1 MKIVGKTIKYGN
13 DVNTDVIYPGRY
25 LAITDSQEMSRHAM
39 EDMDPKF
46 AKKLNQGKN
55 IIVAGSNFGCG
66 SSREQAATCLKY
78 AGIRAIVARSFA
90 RIFYRNAINQ
100 GIPIVECDCEKIME
114 GDELKIDIERG
125 SIEDLT
131 INVKF
136 AFEPLPNFLI
146 DIITAGGLIEN
157 LKKKLR

>member
-1 MKIVGKTIKYGN
+1 MKIVGRAIKYGN

-100 GIPIVECDCEKIME
+100 GIPIVECDCGRIME

-131 INVKF
+131 INVKL